1 MCAIR
6 VTNPVCWQAR
16 ARSLALWD
24 RDMLADYEE
33 GYTDQRLLAAL
44 LRDMVA

>member
-1 MCAIR
+1 M
-6 VTNPVCWQAR
+6 TNPVCWQAR